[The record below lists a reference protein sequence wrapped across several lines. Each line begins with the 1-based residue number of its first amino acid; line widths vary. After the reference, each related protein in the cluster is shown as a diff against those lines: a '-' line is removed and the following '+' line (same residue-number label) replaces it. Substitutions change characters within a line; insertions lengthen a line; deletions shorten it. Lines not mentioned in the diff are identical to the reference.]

1 MRKALLP
8 MIASLALCLLGAAA
22 LIGTKARAAPSGF
35 KPMMI
40 ALIGT
45 DGGKADVRR
54 PVMIA
59 QGSADSGREAGQD
72 RAMGRMHAERRA
84 QICQTIYA
92 HKVGELA
99 FLEARLSLT
108 PAQTPLFSR
117 WKTVSL
123 NIARQHQGDCASH
136 HRPEQPPTIM
146 DRLTREEGLL
156 KQRLADIQAERPAL
170 AALYDSLTASQRDA
184 LRHGGMGR
192 GMMGHPGPGG
202 MGPMGGPPGMGPGPE
217 GLPPEPPPPQ

>member
-1 MRKALLP
+1 MRKTLLP
-8 MIASLALCLLGAAA
+8 MIASLALCLLGAAV
-22 LIGTKARAAPSGF
+22 LIGTKARAAQSGF

-40 ALIGT
+40 ALIGAE
-45 DGGKADVRR
+45 GAPSPEKADSRH

-59 QGSADSGREAGQD
+59 QAALAAESSRAPGAGM
-72 RAMGRMHAERRA
+72 RGGRRA
-84 QICQTIYA
+84 EVCQTIYA

-108 PAQTPLFSR
+108 PTQAPLFAR

-123 NIARQHQGDCASH
+123 NIARQHQGDCAG
-136 HRPEQPPTIM
+136 HRRPQAPPSMM

-170 AALYDSLTASQRDA
+170 AALYDSLTPTQRDA
-184 LRHGGMGR
+184 LRPGEMGR
-192 GMMGHPGPGG
+192 GMMMGHP
-202 MGPMGGPPGMGPGPE
+202 GPMGGPPGASPV
-217 GLPPEPPPPQ
+217 GLPPGPPPPP